1 MNTNLGVLRH
11 LVGRHSFAIS
21 IASSLVLGFCG
32 ITPAQARGFST
43 TNFPCAPCKAAP
55 EGYRCKAQV
64 NEKGCPTK
72 INGKA
77 YCTWKDCSAA
87 GNMNNRAPVDVTQS
101 ASAARSSGSIAES
114 EQALEEQIAF
124 RDSLDDAQ
132 RSAADRRITPDEK
145 SAFDAGLKR
154 ADERVNGQSTTAA
167 APQQNAAMAAGP
179 RRISPEGVYDDPL
192 PANGPTY
199 PSFANPDLQGN
210 RFAGNTGTGNTDT
223 GYEGSGGYDGGTATF
238 GGGSIG
244 SSDYPSF
251 TNPNL
256 HEKPG
261 PTVEA
266 AARLE
271 KGSAN
276 KELSTQE
283 VLDQEGRNSGGGG
296 GSFVNSGAEFTG
308 DPCSK
313 ASLIDKK
320 FTCSGTQTV
329 IQGAQIMNTIAQT
342 TQSTALGGMGQ
353 IKQMEAAQEGT
364 QSAAIKAAA
373 MEAEALPSEGGQKKT
388 AMMASVHNPFQE
400 EPAASPPPSSSADS
414 PDGRVPGEPI
424 KKTQFFTAEGSASPE
439 AANPAKPAAVSTVEM
454 SAPEPAPTAVP
465 AAASAPSPV
474 ISQSANASTAPAQTD
489 GAAKAGSK
497 PSSAPSRA
505 QAVADLSASGA
516 GNKKL
521 LVAAAMILL
530 FLVSG
535 AAATAYYKFI
545 VLKAPEITQ
554 EQKTQLAEIDGLVDA
569 FENSSLQQAF
579 DKAEQLLKASPT
591 LVQPTAARLR
601 ALTAEVD
608 LTNFRMFLKKM
619 RLDNLKSALKAE
631 TDPEKQKLKAA
642 EQEELPFWL
651 R

>member
-1 MNTNLGVLRH
+1 MTGIYGPSAGIVVAGVAKIHRTKPERINRH
-11 LVGRHSFAIS
+11 GETDMR
-21 IASSLVLGFCG
+21 IACTGCG
-32 ITPAQARGFST
+32 TIYKVSADQI
-43 TNFPCAPCKAAP
+43 P
-55 EGYRCKAQV
+55 EGGRKLRCSSCKSSFLAHPRDLLPDEAADGSKSSTKPLGIRFRKIGAAQV
-64 NEKGCPTK
+64 LFAQINQPTLLK
-72 INGKA
+72 LIG
-77 YCTWKDCSAA
+77 D
-87 GNMNNRAPVDVTQS
+87 GRALMDDDVS
-101 ASAARSSGSIAES
+101 IDGGLWRKLGSIAGLQPAFMER
-114 EQALEEQIAF
+114 QAKVDAAREAEEQ
-124 RDSLDDAQ
+124 
-132 RSAADRRITPDEK
+132 
-145 SAFDAGLKR
+145 
-154 ADERVNGQSTTAA
+154 
-167 APQQNAAMAAGP
+167 
-179 RRISPEGVYDDPL
+179 
-192 PANGPTY
+192 
-199 PSFANPDLQGN
+199 
-210 RFAGNTGTGNTDT
+210 
-223 GYEGSGGYDGGTATF
+223 
-238 GGGSIG
+238 
-244 SSDYPSF
+244 
-251 TNPNL
+251 
-256 HEKPG
+256 
-261 PTVEA
+261 
-266 AARLE
+266 
-271 KGSAN
+271 
-276 KELSTQE
+276 
-283 VLDQEGRNSGGGG
+283 
-296 GSFVNSGAEFTG
+296 
-308 DPCSK
+308 
-313 ASLIDKK
+313 
-320 FTCSGTQTV
+320 
-329 IQGAQIMNTIAQT
+329 
-342 TQSTALGGMGQ
+342 
-353 IKQMEAAQEGT
+353 
-364 QSAAIKAAA
+364 AAIKAAA

-424 KKTQFFTAEGSASPE
+424 KKTQFFTAEGSASESGEVSAAPE
-439 AANPAKPAAVSTVEM
+439 AAKPAKPAAVSTVEM

-631 TDPEKQKLKAA
+631 TDPEKQKLNAA
-642 EQEELPFWL
+642 EQEKLKGEVDEIGKQLKAFIDQTGAAARDLGAQGDEGLDAYALIALADYYRLGVMLSGPSQAPLAEEYLVRAEKNSPSDPHSVMIRGALSGYRPEGRQAALMVLQGAYDKNKRMIKSLFMIARIQLEGGAIDQAKGTAAKILAAAPEHSLAKELQELLDTLAPVVADPTPPTP
-651 R
+651 